1 MSRTIPTRHDVT
13 RLSRALEL
21 EHARAERFRAMYERK
36 VRPRSRHNDVDA
48 QAEATAL
55 LKALPRDPDYLTEA
69 RREALDGAT
78 STQAALEYL
87 LAPRDPEHIT
97 QARQQ
102 LLGATR

>member
-1 MSRTIPTRHDVT
+1 MTAFVPTRADIA

-21 EHARAERFRAMYERK
+21 EHARAERFRAMYEGK
-36 VRPRSRHNDVDA
+36 VRPRVRHNDVDA

-69 RREALDGAT
+69 RRDALHGAT

-87 LAPRDPEHIT
+87 LAPRDPEHVT
-97 QARQQ
+97 QARRTA
-102 LLGATR
+102 LGATA